1 VIARVAI
8 EAGYEVRN
16 GPPRPKPNR
25 ITASCSSHIGDT
37 MGTTVKVITGTGGME
52 RAIARRLGP
61 GSTLVLAD
69 YNAEAL
75 AAPMLPPA
83 ERS

>member
-1 VIARVAI
+1 MSTTARVIPGTSA
-8 EAGYEVRN
+8 
-16 GPPRPKPNR
+16 
-25 ITASCSSHIGDT
+25 
-37 MGTTVKVITGTGGME
+37 MG

-61 GSTLVLAD
+61 GSILVLAD